1 MINAGT
7 IKNSADMANLLQ
19 GFVLKEPFIVLPNW
33 HCTTEGYGTDP
44 LTLSYLLAALPGKA
58 VVVEAYDAA
67 RTDDS
72 QRFES
77 LDMDAARQHWDY
89 LRQQDQVFLEST
101 GNDKVLAEHGAEY
114 VNVTEEI
121 WAGRIADTGE
131 VASLVEKRY
140 GPIVHTELYGMV
152 PQRLWESR
160 HGTLINCAKIKA
172 CYFAG
177 GLFFS
182 LAMKN
187 LFGLI
192 PLPNRM
198 AYHGAHEQGLSR
210 SIVDADQLYHAMFK
224 VISIAEAIHATL
236 IIPQG
241 AFEDPGAL
249 VKNLGFAAASDHV
262 VDLDAFIVQ
271 AFGSSPEDR
280 HFLKLG
286 AAILGGWDQKNF
298 PPVPVSVAA
307 RLREIMGR

>member
-77 LDMDAARQHWDY
+77 LDMAAARQHWDY

-101 GNDKVLAEHGAEY
+101 GNDRVLAEHGAEY
-114 VNVTEEI
+114 VNVTEEL
-121 WAGRIADTGE
+121 WAGRVADAGE
-131 VASLVEKRY
+131 VASLVERRY

-160 HGTLINCAKIKA
+160 HGTLVNCAKIKA
-172 CYFAG
+172 CQFAG

-192 PLPNRM
+192 PLPDRM
-198 AYHGAHEQGLSR
+198 AYHGAHHQGLSR
-210 SIVDADQLYHAMFK
+210 TIVDANQLYHSMFQ
-224 VISIAEAIHATL
+224 VISIAEALHATL
-236 IIPQG
+236 IAPQG
-241 AFEDPGAL
+241 TFEDPDAL
-249 VKNLGFAAASDHV
+249 VKDLGFAAVSDHV
-262 VDLDAFIVQ
+262 VELDAFLVQ
-271 AFGSSPEDR
+271 AMGGSVEKR
-280 HFLKLG
+280 HFLDLG
-286 AAILGGWDQKNF
+286 AGVLGGWDQKNF
-298 PPVPVSVAA
+298 PPLPDTVAA
-307 RLREIMGR
+307 RLGTIMGQ